1 VGPRR
6 KGEGKEKERRRKGE
20 RRRSFSSAARVA
32 KVAKKEVAL
41 MRRMIMLFTVAAVMA
56 VIMVALAASAFANCG
71 DAECSVGAAGTGGE
85 KSEGKA
91 QGFREEGPS
100 DNPATPG
107 RHITN
112 SGNDEAGRVEF
123 SGSDTGTLSG
133 TARDDTVR
141 GRGTGFFGDWAGQC
155 ELDDFPDEC

>member
-1 VGPRR
+1 
-6 KGEGKEKERRRKGE
+6 
-20 RRRSFSSAARVA
+20 
-32 KVAKKEVAL
+32 
-41 MRRMIMLFTVAAVMA
+41 MRRLIMLFTVAA
-56 VIMVALAASAFANCG
+56 LTAAMIAFPSIANAQCREVEEG
-71 DAECSVGAAGTGGE
+71 DFCVGASGTGGE